1 MAAVTPAV
9 SPNTTQP
16 EDTAASHE
24 CGCFAAGP
32 WQREVKGAAAQNIGA
47 NGCDFLQISS
57 KEGTIRLRFQ
67 FKFQV
72 RSKRRLMMKRFVWI
86 STLLFAVAFAT
97 ALLAQEQASGQVSTS
112 ASAPATAG
120 TVTVAFNAAVLQ
132 TAEAQRELNALQTK
146 YAPRQAKIKSLND
159 EVTELQKQLQATS
172 DKLSDAERASREQ
185 TLSTKEKQLQRDA
198 DDFKADSQTDSQQVF
213 QNVAQKMYTFLQTYA
228 QQHSYSMV
236 IDRGNNDAP
245 VIWYVAANLDI
256 TDALVKAYNAQA
268 GAAKAVPSAPTPQKT
283 PPPAPK

>member
-1 MAAVTPAV
+1 LGWNVL
-9 SPNTTQP
+9 
-16 EDTAASHE
+16 
-24 CGCFAAGP
+24 
-32 WQREVKGAAAQNIGA
+32 A
-47 NGCDFLQISS
+47 NGCDLREISS
-57 KEGTIRLRFQ
+57 KTENIYPNHLT
-67 FKFQV
+67 KHN
-72 RSKRRLMMKRFVWI
+72 RRLMMKRFVGI

-97 ALLAQEQASGQVSTS
+97 ALLAQEPV
-112 ASAPATAG
+112 SAPATAG

-146 YAPRQAKIKSLND
+146 YAPRQAQIKSLND
-159 EVTELQKQLQATS
+159 EVAELQKQLQATS
-172 DKLSDAERASREQ
+172 DKLSDAERANREQ

-256 TDALVKAYNAQA
+256 TDALVKAYNAQS
-268 GAAKAVPSAPTPQKT
+268 GAAKAAPAAPASPQKT